1 MTPVSDRVTLTW
13 VKGEMTL
20 ALAGAR
26 AGLAEYVLA
35 TDNVASLQRA
45 QRQLHQATGAVKLI
59 GLRSISCVLEEAE
72 QVLLA
77 LRSANVGID
86 VPTASAA
93 LQSAFDEIGRAH
105 V

>member
-45 QRQLHQATGAVKLI
+45 PRQ
-59 GLRSISCVLEEAE
+59 
-72 QVLLA
+72 
-77 LRSANVGID
+77 
-86 VPTASAA
+86 
-93 LQSAFDEIGRAH
+93 
-105 V
+105 